1 MSENYI
7 RLNKTLGQSYYE
19 YFIAL
24 FGYSI
29 PVEFMFHPFLLYVKK
44 RRFLFTQNN
53 MIIKEFVFK
62 VTSNFCKIPF
72 ANLFSF
78 PKLSGGGWPAKLIN
92 RVNGSQLHS
101 QVAEQILLFSLTK
114 DIILVTTEQNWYF
127 SRILNENGNIANRRV
142 NGILVWF
149 PR

>member
-24 FGYSI
+24 FGFSI

-72 ANLFSF
+72 AILFSF
-78 PKLSGGGWPAKLIN
+78 PQLSGGFQGPAKLIN
-92 RVNGSQLHS
+92 RVYGSQLYS
-101 QVAEQILLFSLTK
+101 QVAE
-114 DIILVTTEQNWYF
+114 
-127 SRILNENGNIANRRV
+127 
-142 NGILVWF
+142 
-149 PR
+149 